1 MTSETERKRRSVARY
16 RFFMLADT
24 QTDVL
29 IAINDLCEIH
39 GRVNLGPDQALPS
52 ALEDLERPCGEV
64 LQALADLH
72 ELGLIRAVEVA
83 ELDYPPVVLGLTARG
98 RQELPSG

>member
-1 MTSETERKRRSVARY
+1 
-16 RFFMLADT
+16 MLTDP

-29 IAINDLCEIH
+29 IAINDLWEIH
-39 GRVNLGPDQALPS
+39 GRINLDPAEALPS
-52 ALEDLERPCGEV
+52 ALVDLERPRGEV
-64 LQALADLH
+64 LQAVADLH

-83 ELDYPPVVLGLTARG
+83 ELDYPPVVLGVTARG